1 MLVSKRKEKDIDQ
14 IFKFYNS
21 VKDGEERKWKKSFF
35 QNIVG
40 NENTFFLYSF
50 PAKGYLIFSLS
61 VESIDVIALAIDE
74 DYRKNGIATK
84 LLEKMIILARENH
97 ANKAFLEVSACNLA
111 AIKLYQKFG
120 FSKIGIRR
128 NYYQKKNEKQDAI
141 LMKLDIS

>member
-1 MLVSKRKEKDIDQ
+1 MLVSKRKEKNIDQ

-61 VESIDVIALAIDE
+61 LESIDVIALAIDE

-84 LLEKMIILARENH
+84 LLEKMIILAKENH
-97 ANKAFLEVSACNLA
+97 ANKVFLEVSACNLA